1 MAKKQTN
8 VIGAW
13 AFLIGV
19 VLAILIALLGG
30 AISPTILW
38 IFLVIGLIVG
48 LMNVSEEETHSF
60 MMSGIVLIIA
70 VSLGQGAF
78 SISPL
83 LNRMLDGFLLI
94 FVPAV
99 IVVAVKNVFGIAKH

>member
-1 MAKKQTN
+1 MVKKQTN

-19 VLAILIALLGG
+19 VLAILIAFLGG
-30 AISPTILW
+30 AINSTILW
-38 IFLVIGLIVG
+38 IFLVVGLVVG
-48 LMNVSEEETHSF
+48 LMNVSEEETQSF

-70 VSLGQGAF
+70 VSLGQEAF

-83 LNRMLDGFLLI
+83 LIRILDGFLLI

-99 IVVAVKNVFGIAKH
+99 IIVAIKNVFGIAKH

>member
-1 MAKKQTN
+1 MMKKQTSA
-8 VIGAW
+8 IGGW

-19 VLAILIALLGG
+19 VLAIAIALLGG
-30 AISPTILW
+30 AINSTVLW
-38 IFLVIGLIVG
+38 IFLVVGLVVG
-48 LMNVSEEETHSF
+48 LMNVTEDEAHSF

-70 VSLGQGAF
+70 VSMGQGAF

-83 LNRMLDGFLLI
+83 LSRILDSFLLI

-99 IVVAVKNVFGIAKH
+99 IIVAIKNVFAIAKH